1 VATALGVA
9 MDRRQQMAAT
19 AERYREMARDR
30 KELKRRK
37 KTEGLRLVGT
47 PERVRAWAACL
58 AQTGQLQPEALV
70 KGIAFAE
77 QPERHILLEGI
88 HRCHQRP
95 GGGQLPDR
103 GDHEPPKDCARG
115 IKEYLADGRVAD
127 AIGVSLRD
135 QSEAPRTITGRE
147 GRCGVQCTSP

>member
-1 VATALGVA
+1 

-30 KELKRRK
+30 KELNRRK

-58 AQTGQLQPEALV
+58 ARTGQMQPEALV
-70 KGIAFAE
+70 KGIASAE

-88 HRCHQRP
+88 IGATNDLEGVNFLTEVITNHPRIVSAASRSIWP
-95 GGGQLPDR
+95 T
-103 GDHEPPKDCARG
+103 
-115 IKEYLADGRVAD
+115 D
-127 AIGVSLRD
+127 A
-135 QSEAPRTITGRE
+135 
-147 GRCGVQCTSP
+147 